1 MSNIINCFKDKDQ
14 LAKIKE
20 FIPIEEEIFDLA
32 DFFKV
37 FGDPTRLRILFLLSE
52 GELCVHDISSALNME
67 QTAISHQLRSLR
79 QVNLVRYRKEGRHA
93 HYALNDNHVKEILKT
108 GLEHTQE

>member
-1 MSNIINCFKDKDQ
+1 MSNKNCFKGEED
-14 LAKIKE
+14 LEKIKE

-32 DFFKV
+32 EFFKV
-37 FGDPTRLRILFLLSE
+37 FGDPTRLKILFLLSK
-52 GELCVHDISSALNME
+52 GELCVHDISSALEME

-93 HYALNDNHVKEILKT
+93 HYSLNDNHVKEILKI